1 MPRSQI
7 FNFTDLKFA
16 TRLYIGNTK
25 LETVTQTKLLGTVI
39 RSDLKWK
46 SNTEMITKKG
56 YMRMMILHKLFEF
69 NVPIT
74 DIDNI
79 YNLYIRS
86 VLEQSCVVWHHSITE
101 DESNDLER
109 VQKVACKVILSNRY
123 ESYS

>member
-109 VQKVACKVILSNRY
+109 VQKVA
-123 ESYS
+123 